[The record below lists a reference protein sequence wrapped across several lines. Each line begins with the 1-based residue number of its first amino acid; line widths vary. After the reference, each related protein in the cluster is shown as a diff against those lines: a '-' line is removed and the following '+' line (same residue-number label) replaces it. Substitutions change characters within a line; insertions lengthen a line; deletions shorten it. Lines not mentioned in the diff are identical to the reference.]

1 MMISIKVKHIF
12 LYLNLVVPF
21 FLLGQNYT
29 TKKTASPKALKL
41 YNEGIQNNLQAQPE
55 KALKAFSEALK
66 IDGTFIEAQI
76 QEAAAYY
83 KQGKLPE
90 AEIAFEKVEKLDP
103 NFEPEVLFS
112 LGNIELKQDKN
123 SEAAHHFE
131 AYAKSAKVSV
141 EKRNRA
147 EKLAK
152 DARFIDNAMKNPVPF
167 KPQSLGN
174 KVNTPQY
181 SEYLPS
187 MTADGETLVYTS
199 RIGRQEDFYM
209 SKKVNGEWQKGEP
222 ILELNTDENEG
233 AQCISPDGRLLLYTA
248 CNRPQVQGGCDIFYS
263 QKKDGKWTP
272 AKGFP
277 PIVTPSWES
286 QPTISA
292 DGKTINFSSDRAGGL
307 GGRDIWY
314 IVFENGKW
322 SEARNM
328 GKPINTPLDEQAP
341 FMHLDGVTFYFT
353 SNGHAGMGGQDLYI
367 SHFQND
373 STWSMP
379 QNLGYPINT
388 KGDEATLSVS
398 IDGKTAFYAKDENT
412 AAGTKINYDLYAF
425 ELPVA
430 ARAQPVTYAKAKV
443 VDTDTKTPLSSRVEI
458 VDLATQ
464 KTIIVSNTDENGE
477 FLICLPLGK
486 NYALNVSKAQY
497 AFQSDNFNL
506 AEKNTAEKPFLLEIN
521 LQPIKIIASTPST
534 TAPKESLREGGEKP
548 KEEKAI
554 ILKNVFF
561 DTDKADLRPE
571 SFSELNKLKLLLT
584 ENPTM
589 RIEIRGH
596 TDSQGSE
603 EHNLDLSSRRAKSV
617 LTYLVKN
624 GVGAERLLS
633 KGFGKTMP
641 IDSNDTEQGR
651 QNNRRTEFVILK

>member
-1 MMISIKVKHIF
+1 MMSIKMKHIF
-12 LYLNLVVPF
+12 LYLNLVIPF

-66 IDGTFIEAQI
+66 ADGTFIEAQI

-83 KQGKLPE
+83 KLGKLPD
-90 AEIAFEKVEKLDP
+90 AELAFEKVEKLDP

-123 SEAAHHFE
+123 GEAANHFE
-131 AYAKSAKVSV
+131 AYIKSVKIPV

-147 EKLAK
+147 EKLMK
-152 DARFIDNAMKNPVPF
+152 EARFIDNAMKNPVPF
-167 KPQSLGN
+167 SAQSLGD
-174 KVNTPQY
+174 KVNTPQF

-187 MTADGETLVYTS
+187 MTADGETLIYTA
-199 RIGRQEDFYM
+199 RVGRQEDFYV
-209 SKKVNGEWQKGEP
+209 SKKLNNEWQKGEP
-222 ILELNTDENEG
+222 IRELNTDENEG
-233 AQCISPDGRLLLYTA
+233 AQCISPDGRLLFYTA
-248 CNRPQVQGGCDIFYS
+248 CNRPEVQGGCDIFYS
-263 QKKDGKWTP
+263 QKREGKWTP
-272 AKGFP
+272 AKGFQ

-292 DGKTINFSSDRAGGL
+292 DGKTIYFSSDRPGGL
-307 GGRDIWY
+307 GGRDVWY

-322 SEARNM
+322 STARNM
-328 GKPINTPLDEQAP
+328 GKPINTPFDEQAP
-341 FMHLDGVTFYFT
+341 FFHPDGVTFYFT
-353 SNGHAGMGGQDLYI
+353 SNGHAGMGGQDLYV
-367 SHFQND
+367 SRFQND
-373 STWSMP
+373 STWTMP
-379 QNLGYPINT
+379 ENLGYPINT

-398 IDGKTAFYAKDENT
+398 LDGKTAFYAKNVNT
-412 AAGTKINYDLYAF
+412 VVDAKPNYDLYSF

-443 VDTDTKTPLSSRVEI
+443 FDADTKTPLSSRIEI
-458 VDLATQ
+458 VDLASQ
-464 KTIIVSNTDENGE
+464 KTTIVSNTDENGE
-477 FLICLPLGK
+477 FLVCLPLGK

-497 AFQSDNFNL
+497 AFQSENFNL
-506 AEKNTAEKPFLLEIN
+506 TEKNTSDKPFLLEIG
-521 LQPIKIIASTPST
+521 LQPLKIVAENPSTPT
-534 TAPKESLREGGEKP
+534 NIAVGEKP

-561 DTDKADLRPE
+561 DTDKADLKPQSRA
-571 SFSELNKLKLLLT
+571 ELNKLKLLLT

-596 TDSQGSE
+596 TDNVGADKDNQILSE
-603 EHNLDLSSRRAKSV
+603 KRAKAV
-617 LTYLVKN
+617 KDYLNQN
-624 GVGAERLLS
+624 GIGADRLFS

-641 IDSNDTEQGR
+641 IDTNETEQGR

>member
-1 MMISIKVKHIF
+1 MATLKLRYIF
-12 LYLNLVVPF
+12 LSLNLVVPL
-21 FLLGQNYT
+21 FLFSQNYT
-29 TKKTASPKALKL
+29 TKKTASSKALKA
-41 YNEGIQNNLQAQPE
+41 YNEGIQYNAQAQPE
-55 KALKAFSEALK
+55 KALKAFGDALK
-66 IDGTFIEAQI
+66 SDATFIEAQI
-76 QEAAAYY
+76 QEAALYY
-83 KQGKLPE
+83 KLGKLNE
-90 AEIAFEKVEKLDP
+90 AEMAFEKVEKRDP

-123 SEAAHHFE
+123 SEAASHFE
-131 AYAKSAKVSV
+131 AYAKSAKATV
-141 EKRNRA
+141 EKRNKA

-167 KPQSLGN
+167 NPQSLGD
-174 KVNTPQY
+174 KVNTPQF

-187 MTADGETLVYTS
+187 LTADGETLIYTA
-199 RIGRQEDFYM
+199 RVGRQEDFYV

-222 ILELNTDENEG
+222 IKELNTDENEG

-248 CNRPQVQGGCDIFYS
+248 CNRPEVQGGCDVFYS

-277 PIVTPSWES
+277 AIVTQSWES

-292 DGKTINFSSDRAGGL
+292 DGKTIYFSSDRPGGL

-314 IVFENGKW
+314 VMFINGKW

-328 GKPINTPLDEQAP
+328 GKPINTPFDEQAP
-341 FMHLDGVTFYFT
+341 FMHLDGETFYFT
-353 SNGHAGMGGQDLYI
+353 SNGHAGMGGQDLYVTRL
-367 SHFQND
+367 QND
-373 STWSMP
+373 STWLMP

-398 IDGKTAFYAKDENT
+398 IDGKTAFYAKNVNNDVN
-412 AAGTKINYDLYAF
+412 AKPNYDLYAF
-425 ELPVA
+425 DLPEA
-430 ARAQPVTYAKAKV
+430 ARAKRVTYAKAKV
-443 VDTDTKTPLSSRVEI
+443 FDAETKDPLSSRVEI
-458 VDLATQ
+458 VDLTSQ
-464 KTIIVSNTDENGE
+464 KTIIVSNIDENGE
-477 FLICLPLGK
+477 FLVCLPLGK
-486 NYALNVSKAQY
+486 NYSLNVSKAQY
-497 AFQSDNFNL
+497 AFQSENFNL
-506 AEKNTAEKPFLLEIN
+506 TEKNTSDKPFLLEIG
-521 LQPIKIIASTPST
+521 LQPIKIIASTPSNT
-534 TAPKESLREGGEKP
+534 EGVKP

-561 DTDKADLRPE
+561 DTDKADLKPQSRA
-571 SFSELNKLKLLLT
+571 ELNKLKLLLT

-596 TDSQGSE
+596 TDNVGAEKDNQILSE
-603 EHNLDLSSRRAKSV
+603 KRAKAV
-617 LTYLVKN
+617 KDYLSQN
-624 GVGAERLLS
+624 GIGAERLLS